1 MLRNL
6 LYILGLFLII
16 GTSFRCGQP
25 LPPTGGMKDTIPPNL
40 IRALP
45 KDSATNTIAKKI
57 ILEFDEYVQLQEVQQ
72 QLVVSPVPKIQPL
85 IESKLRTVTISIKD
99 TLQDNTTYSFNFGN
113 SLQDINENNP
123 LKNFTYV
130 FSTGSS
136 IDSGNI
142 SGQILIAETGK
153 PDSTILA
160 ILHPD
165 LSDTAVVKK
174 KPKYMTRLNGEGF
187 FTFRYVAPGTYN
199 LFALKDA
206 DGGLKFDQTSELFGF
221 LDKPVTISGSSEP
234 VRIYTFQ
241 GDEEPKKS
249 TPPKP
254 AAKSDDKR
262 LKYSTTDAGS
272 LDILKPLILTFER
285 KPAQFDSNKI
295 YLATDSGG
303 KRIPASISL
312 DSNIV
317 MVKHDWEADAKYKLY
332 IEKGLASDTLGFS
345 VLRNDTIQINTKKTT
360 DYGSLLIRVTGLD
373 TTKHPVL
380 LFFVSDVLKNA
391 VPIKANR
398 VNFNRI
404 LPGDYQLR
412 ILYDKNQNGKW
423 DSGDYNNKRQ
433 PEIVIPRKQT
443 LNIRP
448 NWDNEVD
455 INMTELEN
463 QG

>member
-165 LSDTAVVKK
+165 LSDTAVV
-174 KPKYMTRLNGEGF
+174 
-187 FTFRYVAPGTYN
+187 
-199 LFALKDA
+199 
-206 DGGLKFDQTSELFGF
+206 
-221 LDKPVTISGSSEP
+221 
-234 VRIYTFQ
+234 
-241 GDEEPKKS
+241 
-249 TPPKP
+249 
-254 AAKSDDKR
+254 
-262 LKYSTTDAGS
+262 
-272 LDILKPLILTFER
+272 
-285 KPAQFDSNKI
+285 
-295 YLATDSGG
+295 
-303 KRIPASISL
+303 
-312 DSNIV
+312 
-317 MVKHDWEADAKYKLY
+317 
-332 IEKGLASDTLGFS
+332 
-345 VLRNDTIQINTKKTT
+345 
-360 DYGSLLIRVTGLD
+360 
-373 TTKHPVL
+373 
-380 LFFVSDVLKNA
+380 
-391 VPIKANR
+391 
-398 VNFNRI
+398 
-404 LPGDYQLR
+404 
-412 ILYDKNQNGKW
+412 
-423 DSGDYNNKRQ
+423 
-433 PEIVIPRKQT
+433 
-443 LNIRP
+443 
-448 NWDNEVD
+448 
-455 INMTELEN
+455 
-463 QG
+463 